1 MEGVARIYKKKPKGS
16 WVTLSL
22 PGSDWLCSYAHIFA
36 NVLYYHCRA
45 LPAIVLMLHKPAGP
59 LTPSNTTPTSPVSST
74 EKTSP
79 SRFCHRETSHLEGG
93 RKPPKSPPEGH
104 TTSKHT
110 RSHLIPTQRKYKSTQ
125 ESTPYKIKNHNP
137 MLRSKRT
144 IIYIYIYTSY
154 HPPPRPLS
162 QPLEQFQAFSLLRW
176 IFAFAAGKA
185 SKRGLGY
192 TRVKVAWRRYTMYG
206 FNI

>member
-144 IIYIYIYTSY
+144 IIYIYIYIIPSTTTTTVAASWAI
-154 HPPPRPLS
+154 PS
-162 QPLEQFQAFSLLRW
+162 FQPSSLDLCLCSWKGIQKGFRLHQ
-176 IFAFAAGKA
+176 GKSSMA
-185 SKRGLGY
+185 SLHH
-192 TRVKVAWRRYTMYG
+192 VWV
-206 FNI
+206 